1 MKITIYILA
10 TLLLFLTISC
20 VQKAKKRVVIYTVDV
35 SKVDGI
41 KKVGIRGWDNPLSW
55 ERDYLM
61 KEIAKD
67 SLYQVT
73 ITSETGRICN
83 EFKFSVNENQEL
95 EGKENRK
102 IYFST
107 KSDTTKATFVFNKE

>member
-1 MKITIYILA
+1 MRILFYIAA
-10 TLLLFLTISC
+10 TLLLFFTISC

-55 ERDYLM
+55 EKDYLM

-67 SLYQVT
+67 SLYQIT
-73 ITSETGRICN
+73 IKSETGRICN
-83 EFKFSVNENQEL
+83 EFKFSVNENLEL

-107 KSDTTKATFVFNKE
+107 KSDTTRATFVFNKK